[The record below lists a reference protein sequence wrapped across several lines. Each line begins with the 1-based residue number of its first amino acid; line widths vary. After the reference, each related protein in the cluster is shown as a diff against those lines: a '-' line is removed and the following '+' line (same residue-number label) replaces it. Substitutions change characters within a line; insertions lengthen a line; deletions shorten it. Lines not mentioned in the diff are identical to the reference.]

1 MTGSFPSL
9 LRRSAFASYDPS
21 ITRIYT
27 STPSSAGKGDWGLK
41 YALHR
46 PRGPRYIKV
55 DGLDGGKV
63 LGTEWRSGEKE
74 ARWIESWG
82 SGKVRWVRDGDGV
95 GDGYGYPT
103 GRRRWFDQDVEA
115 EGPRSA
121 AGKEGG
127 DAAGAGVGVGFGFGA
142 EGMTQARTGRPG
154 TMWMEDI
161 ESMTEKEFE
170 RYLATIR
177 SARARRPDAR
187 QPREQ
192 GSFGGYGRADLS
204 VRLTHA
210 SLAAPASD
218 RLHSTPHQTFGV
230 SYSPSQ
236 TGSLP
241 LGRMGSAVGFAGAGG
256 PGSGSGNG
264 TTYSAWTFPGRA
276 LDKVR
281 QVSISEE
288 RGRQR
293 SNYSGGDSGHPW
305 VVSVGGATGKAAVK
319 ARLADTTETIERTD
333 YTRADT
339 SAGTGRFRVSAAKIR
354 QPPMVLNLRGSRDGR
369 KWVDRF
375 AESQMRRPNPMDT
388 ANLDIAFELASTSAV
403 EVQAQPDQSASAST
417 PSRLGGPEWVAAE
430 PTKRA
435 NLSYGDHLGVG
446 GRREDR
452 VPGAARAGLRE
463 YERRKEMKRNEEEG
477 NKVKHSN
484 LMDLLKRIKL
494 QNTSQGQMDLSP
506 HGMQSLIS
514 FAAPMDSA
522 RDGE

>member
-21 ITRIYT
+21 ISRIYT

-63 LGTEWRSGEKE
+63 LGTEWQSGEKE

-103 GRRRWFDQDVEA
+103 GRRRWFDQDAEA

-121 AGKEGG
+121 AGKESG
-127 DAAGAGVGVGFGFGA
+127 DGAGVGAGVGFGA
-142 EGMTQARTGRPG
+142 EGRTQTRTERPA

-170 RYLATIR
+170 RYLDTIR
-177 SARARRPDAR
+177 SARGDWLGEKL
-187 QPREQ
+187 PRIPSEALSKLNQQ
-192 GSFGGYGRADLS
+192 GDRTLVNLASRGHSADTDGADLS

-210 SLAAPASD
+210 SLAAPNSD

-236 TGSLP
+236 TGALP
-241 LGRMGSAVGFAGAGG
+241 LGRMSSAVGFGAGSS
-256 PGSGSGNG
+256 GSGSGNG

-293 SNYSGGDSGHPW
+293 SNYVGGDSGHPW

-388 ANLDIAFELASTSAV
+388 ANLDIAFELASTSAL
-403 EVQAQPDQSASAST
+403 EVGAQAQTDLPSSALT

-463 YERRKEMKRNEEEG
+463 YERRKEMKRNEEAG
-477 NKVKHSN
+477 NKLKHSN

-494 QNTSQGQMDLSP
+494 QNRAEGKGL
-506 HGMQSLIS
+506 
-514 FAAPMDSA
+514 
-522 RDGE
+522 

>member
-1 MTGSFPSL
+1 
-9 LRRSAFASYDPS
+9 
-21 ITRIYT
+21 
-27 STPSSAGKGDWGLK
+27 
-41 YALHR
+41 
-46 PRGPRYIKV
+46 
-55 DGLDGGKV
+55 
-63 LGTEWRSGEKE
+63 
-74 ARWIESWG
+74 
-82 SGKVRWVRDGDGV
+82 VRDGDGV
-95 GDGYGYPT
+95 GDGYRYPT

-115 EGPRSA
+115 GGPRSA

-127 DAAGAGVGVGFGFGA
+127 DAAGAGVGVGLGFGA
-142 EGMTQARTGRPG
+142 EERTQTRTDRPG

-170 RYLATIR
+170 RYLETIR
-177 SARARRPDAR
+177 SARGDWLREKL
-187 QPREQ
+187 PRVPSEALSKLNQQ
-192 GSFGGYGRADLS
+192 GDRTLVNLASRGHSADTDGADLS

-494 QNTSQGQMDLSP
+494 QNTSQGQ
-506 HGMQSLIS
+506 
-514 FAAPMDSA
+514 
-522 RDGE
+522 